1 MDINVPREVC
11 ERLEEVGYDV
21 IYLTEVLPG
30 DIEDEEILKWMEDNQ
45 TPILTRDKDFPE
57 NGGDLKITISSES
70 CVKLTRRALRKLLDK
85 QIFPNPLRGS
95 WNAKKGKV

>member
-1 MDINVPREVC
+1 MDINVPQEVC
-11 ERLEEVGYDV
+11 ERLQEVGYDV

-30 DIEDEEILKWMEDNQ
+30 NIEDEEILRWMEDNQ

-57 NGGDLKITISSES
+57 NGGDLKITITSES

-85 QIFPNPLRGS
+85 QIFSNPLLGS
-95 WNAKKGKV
+95 WNDKKDRA